1 MRRSM
6 ADAAGILMHR
16 RPAGMACGPTIMEI
30 NSITKKLLFNT
41 IRVDTVLEDGS
52 EGSGTA
58 FVVAHTHARGT
69 HTFIVTNRHL
79 VSGVRRGGLVFTQ
92 KKNGQPALGTRFQL
106 NIDDFP
112 QAWFMHPDPEVD
124 LAIIPMRPL
133 EQAARDQGV
142 ELYYHVIDSRLVP
155 SAATLRALDAL
166 EEVLFVGY
174 PSGVWDQVNL
184 MPILRRGTT
193 ATPIAL
199 DFEGR
204 PEFLIDAAVYPGS
217 SGSPVFIYQPDPLRP
232 TQGMGRKFLF
242 AGVVAAVFFRE
253 EANHL
258 VPVPVP
264 ANNTSMVM
272 GSEMID
278 LGLVI
283 KAQAVIEV
291 IEAYLRKWAE

>member
-1 MRRSM
+1 MS
-6 ADAAGILMHR
+6 
-16 RPAGMACGPTIMEI
+16 MEI
-30 NSITKKLLFNT
+30 NSLTKKLLFNT

-58 FVVAHTHARGT
+58 FVVNHQHSRGQF
-69 HTFIVTNRHL
+69 TFIVTNRHL
-79 VSGVRRGGLVFTQ
+79 VDGVRRGGLVFTQ
-92 KKNGQPALGTRFQL
+92 KENGQPVFGQRFQL
-106 NIDDFP
+106 NIEDFP

-124 LAIIPMRPL
+124 LAIVPMRPL
-133 EQAARDQGV
+133 EQAALDQGV
-142 ELYYHVIDSRLVP
+142 ELYYHPIDSRLAP
-155 SAATLRALDAL
+155 DATTLRALDAL
-166 EEVLFVGY
+166 EDVLFVGY

-184 MPILRRGTT
+184 MPIMRRGTT
-193 ATPIAL
+193 ATPMAL

-204 PEFLIDAAVYPGS
+204 AEFLIDAAVYPGS
-217 SGSPVFIYQPDPLRP
+217 SGSPVFVYQPETGRP
-232 TQGMGRKFLF
+232 IRDAGRRFLF

-258 VPVPVP
+258 VSVPVP
-264 ANNTSMVM
+264 ANNHGMVM

-291 IEAYLRKWAE
+291 MDAYLAHWRE

>member
-1 MRRSM
+1 MLK
-6 ADAAGILMHR
+6 AAYNNSFPYALRWYSGAR
-16 RPAGMACGPTIMEI
+16 TAMEI

-41 IRVDTVLEDGS
+41 VRVDTELEDGTA
-52 EGSGTA
+52 GSGTA
-58 FVVAHTHARGT
+58 FVVSHTHARGQNV
-69 HTFIVTNRHL
+69 FIVTNRHL
-79 VSGVRRGGLVFTQ
+79 VEKVRRGGLVFTQ
-92 KKNGQPALGTRFQL
+92 KRNGQPLLGTRFQL
-106 NIDDFP
+106 NIEDFP
-112 QAWFMHPDPEVD
+112 HAWFMHPNPEVD

-133 EQAARDQGV
+133 EQAAREQGV
-142 ELYYHVIDSRLVP
+142 ELYYQVIDTRLVP
-155 SAATLRALDAL
+155 DQATLRALDAL

-217 SGSPVFIYQPDPLRP
+217 SGSPVFVYQPEPLRP
-232 TQGMGRKFLF
+232 QQPVGRKFLF

-253 EANHL
+253 EANQL
-258 VPVPVP
+258 VPAPVP

-283 KAQAVIEV
+283 KSQAVVDV
-291 IEAYLRKWAE
+291 IESYLGKWVE

>member
-1 MRRSM
+1 
-6 ADAAGILMHR
+6 
-16 RPAGMACGPTIMEI
+16 MEV

-58 FVVAHTHARGT
+58 FVVSHTHARGT
-69 HTFIVTNRHL
+69 HIFIVTNRHL
-79 VSGVRRGGLVFTQ
+79 VDGVRRGGLVFTQ
-92 KKNGQPALGTRFQL
+92 KCNGQPALGQRFQL
-106 NIDDFP
+106 NIEDFP
-112 QAWFMHPDPEVD
+112 HAWFMHPDPSVD

-142 ELYYHVIDSRLVP
+142 ELYYHAIDSRLVP
-155 SAATLRALDAL
+155 DAATLRGLDAL

-193 ATPIAL
+193 ATPMAL

-217 SGSPVFIYQPDPLRP
+217 SGSPVFVYQADVLRP
-232 TQGMGRKFLF
+232 SQNVGRKFLF

-258 VPVPVP
+258 VPAPVP
-264 ANNTSMVM
+264 ANNSAMVM

-283 KAQAVIEV
+283 KAAAVIEA
-291 IEAYLRKWAE
+291 INAYLGKWVE

>member
-1 MRRSM
+1 
-6 ADAAGILMHR
+6 
-16 RPAGMACGPTIMEI
+16 MEI

-58 FVVAHTHARGT
+58 FVFSHATNSGT
-69 HTFIVTNRHL
+69 HTFVVTNRHL
-79 VSGVRRGGLVFTQ
+79 VEDVRSGGLVFTQ
-92 KKNGQPALGTRFQL
+92 KKSGQPALGERFQI
-106 NIDDFP
+106 NINDFT
-112 QAWFMHPDPEVD
+112 QAWFLHPDPEVD
-124 LAIIPMRPL
+124 IAIIPLRPL

-142 ELYYHVIDSRLVP
+142 ELYYHAIDSHMVP
-155 SAATLRALDAL
+155 DAAALRAMDAL
-166 EEVLFVGY
+166 EQVLFIGY

-184 MPILRRGTT
+184 MPIMRRGTT
-193 ATPIAL
+193 ATPMML
-199 DFEGR
+199 NFEGR

-217 SGSPVFIYQPDPLRP
+217 SGSPVFVYQPEVLRP
-232 TQGMGRKFLF
+232 TQSRDSKRFLF

-253 EANHL
+253 EENHL

-264 ANNTSMVM
+264 ANNHPMTM

-283 KAQAVIEV
+283 KGEAVIAA
-291 IEAYLRKWAE
+291 ITAYLREAG

>member
-1 MRRSM
+1 
-6 ADAAGILMHR
+6 
-16 RPAGMACGPTIMEI
+16 MEI

-58 FVVAHTHARGT
+58 FVVSHSHARGT
-69 HTFIVTNRHL
+69 NTFIVTNRHL
-79 VSGVRRGGLVFTQ
+79 VDGVRRGGLVFTQ
-92 KKNGQPALGTRFQL
+92 KRNGQPLLGQRFQL
-106 NIDDFP
+106 NIEDFP
-112 QAWFMHPDPEVD
+112 HAWFMHPDPEVD

-155 SAATLRALDAL
+155 DAATLQGLDAL

-193 ATPIAL
+193 ATPMAL

-204 PEFLIDAAVYPGS
+204 REFLIDAAVYPGS
-217 SGSPVFIYQPDPLRP
+217 SGSPVFVYQPDGPRSSLHA
-232 TQGMGRKFLF
+232 GRKFLF

-258 VPVPVP
+258 VPAPVP
-264 ANNTSMVM
+264 ANNNAMVL

-283 KAQAVIEV
+283 KAQAVVEV
-291 IEAYLRKWAE
+291 MNAYLGKWAE

>member
-1 MRRSM
+1 
-6 ADAAGILMHR
+6 
-16 RPAGMACGPTIMEI
+16 MEI

-41 IRVDTVLEDGS
+41 VRVDTVLEDGS

-58 FVVAHTHARGT
+58 FVFSHTTSSGT
-69 HTFIVTNRHL
+69 HTFVVTNRHL
-79 VSGVRRGGLVFTQ
+79 VEDVRSGGLVFTQ
-92 KKNGQPALGTRFQL
+92 KKHGQPALGERFQI
-106 NIDDFP
+106 NINDFTH
-112 QAWFMHPDPEVD
+112 AWFLHPDPEVD
-124 LAIIPMRPL
+124 IAIIPLRPL

-142 ELYYHVIDSRLVP
+142 ELYYHAIDSHMVP
-155 SAATLRALDAL
+155 DAAALRAMDAL
-166 EEVLFVGY
+166 EQILFIGY

-184 MPILRRGTT
+184 MPIMRRGTT
-193 ATPIAL
+193 ATPMML

-217 SGSPVFIYQPDPLRP
+217 SGSPVFVYQPEVLRP
-232 TQGMGRKFLF
+232 TQSRDSKRFLF

-264 ANNTSMVM
+264 ANNQPMTTA
-272 GSEMID
+272 SEMID

-283 KAQAVIEV
+283 KGEAVIAA
-291 IEAYLRKWAE
+291 ITAYLREAA

>member
-1 MRRSM
+1 
-6 ADAAGILMHR
+6 
-16 RPAGMACGPTIMEI
+16 MEI

-41 IRVDTVLEDGS
+41 VRVDTVLEDGS

-58 FVVAHTHARGT
+58 FVVSHNHPRGT
-69 HTFIVTNRHL
+69 TTFIVTNRHL
-79 VSGVRRGGLVFTQ
+79 VDGVRRGGLVFTQ
-92 KKNGQPALGTRFQL
+92 KRNGQPAFGQRFQL
-106 NIDDFP
+106 NIEDFP
-112 QAWFMHPDPEVD
+112 HAWFMHPDPEVD

-142 ELYYHVIDSRLVP
+142 ELYYHAIDSRLAP
-155 SAATLRALDAL
+155 DPATLRALDAL

-174 PSGVWDQVNL
+174 PSGVWDQTNL

-193 ATPIAL
+193 ATPMAL

-204 PEFLIDAAVYPGS
+204 KEFLIDAAVYPGS
-217 SGSPVFIYQPDPLRP
+217 SGSPVFVYQPDVMRP
-232 TQGMGRKFLF
+232 NQGGGKKFLF

-258 VPVPVP
+258 VPAPVP
-264 ANNTSMVM
+264 ANNHGMVM

-278 LGLVI
+278 LGLII
-283 KAQAVIEV
+283 KAEAVLEV
-291 IEAYLRKWAE
+291 INAYLGKWID

>member
-1 MRRSM
+1 
-6 ADAAGILMHR
+6 
-16 RPAGMACGPTIMEI
+16 MEI

-58 FVVAHTHARGT
+58 FVFSHTTGSGV
-69 HTFIVTNRHL
+69 HTFVVTNRHL
-79 VSGVRRGGLVFTQ
+79 VEDVRSGGLVFTQ
-92 KKNGQPALGTRFQL
+92 KRHGQPALGERFQI
-106 NIDDFP
+106 NINDFSH
-112 QAWFMHPDPEVD
+112 AWFLHPDPDVD
-124 LAIIPMRPL
+124 LAIIPLRPL

-142 ELYYHVIDSRLVP
+142 ELYYHAIDSHLAPDASV
-155 SAATLRALDAL
+155 LRALDAM
-166 EEVLFVGY
+166 EQIIFVGY

-184 MPILRRGTT
+184 MPIMRRGTT
-193 ATPIAL
+193 ATPMEL
-199 DFEGR
+199 NFEGR

-217 SGSPVFIYQPDPLRP
+217 SGSPVFVYQPDNLRP
-232 TQGMGRKFLF
+232 SQSGGGKRFLF

-264 ANNTSMVM
+264 ANNKSMVM

-283 KAQAVIEV
+283 KAEAVITTV
-291 IEAYLRKWAE
+291 NAYLREAAP

>member
-1 MRRSM
+1 
-6 ADAAGILMHR
+6 
-16 RPAGMACGPTIMEI
+16 MEI
-30 NSITKKLLFNT
+30 NSLSKKLLFNT

-58 FVVAHTHARGT
+58 FVVSHAHQRGT

-79 VSGVRRGGLVFTQ
+79 VDNVRRGGLVFTQ
-92 KKNGQPALGTRFQL
+92 KHNGQPLIGQRFQL

-112 QAWFMHPDPEVD
+112 HAWFPHPDPEVD
-124 LAIIPMRPL
+124 LAIVPMRPL

-142 ELYYHVIDSRLVP
+142 ELYYHVIDSRLAP
-155 SAATLRALDAL
+155 DAATLRTLDAL

-174 PSGVWDQVNL
+174 PSGVWDHVNL

-204 PEFLIDAAVYPGS
+204 PEFLNDAAVYPGS
-217 SGSPVFIYQPDPLRP
+217 SGSPVFIYQPDLLRP
-232 TQGMGRKFLF
+232 NQSRKFLF

-253 EANHL
+253 EANQL
-258 VPVPVP
+258 VPGPVP
-264 ANNTSMVM
+264 ANTYGTVM

-283 KAQAVIEV
+283 KAQAVIDV
-291 IEAYLRKWAE
+291 MNAYLGRWAE

>member
-1 MRRSM
+1 
-6 ADAAGILMHR
+6 
-16 RPAGMACGPTIMEI
+16 MEI

-58 FVVAHTHARGT
+58 FVVSHANARGN
-69 HTFIVTNRHL
+69 HIFIVTNRHL
-79 VSGVRRGGLVFTQ
+79 VDGVRRGGLVFTQ
-92 KKNGQPALGTRFQL
+92 KRNGQPVFGQRFQL
-106 NIDDFP
+106 NIEDFP
-112 QAWFMHPDPEVD
+112 HAWFMHPDPEVD

-142 ELYYHVIDSRLVP
+142 ELYYHAIDSRLAP
-155 SAATLRALDAL
+155 DAATLRALDAL

-193 ATPIAL
+193 ATPMAL

-204 PEFLIDAAVYPGS
+204 QEFLIDAAVYPGS
-217 SGSPVFIYQPDPLRP
+217 SGSPVFVYQPDTLRP
-232 TQGMGRKFLF
+232 TQSVGKKFLF

-258 VPVPVP
+258 VHVPVP
-264 ANNTSMVM
+264 ANNHGMVM

-283 KAQAVIEV
+283 KAQAVVDV
-291 IEAYLRKWAE
+291 INAYLGKWID

>member
-1 MRRSM
+1 
-6 ADAAGILMHR
+6 
-16 RPAGMACGPTIMEI
+16 MEI

-41 IRVDTVLEDGS
+41 VRVDTVLEDGS

-58 FVVAHTHARGT
+58 FVVAHSHPRGA
-69 HTFIVTNRHL
+69 HSFIVTNRHL
-79 VSGVRRGGLVFTQ
+79 VDGVRRGGLVFTQ
-92 KKNGQPALGTRFQL
+92 KRNGQPALGSRFQL
-106 NIDDFP
+106 NIEDFP
-112 QAWFMHPDPEVD
+112 HAWFMHPDPEVD
-124 LAIIPMRPL
+124 LAIVPMRPL
-133 EQAARDQGV
+133 EQAARAQGV

-155 SAATLRALDAL
+155 DAATLRALDAL
-166 EEVLFVGY
+166 EEVIFIGY
-174 PSGVWDQVNL
+174 PSGVWDEVNL

-217 SGSPVFIYQPDPLRP
+217 SGSPVFIYQPETLRP
-232 TQGMGRKFLF
+232 GGSRKILF

-253 EANHL
+253 EANRL
-258 VPVPVP
+258 VAAPVP
-264 ANNTSMVM
+264 ANNNTLVM

-291 IEAYLRKWAE
+291 IEAYLRRWAE